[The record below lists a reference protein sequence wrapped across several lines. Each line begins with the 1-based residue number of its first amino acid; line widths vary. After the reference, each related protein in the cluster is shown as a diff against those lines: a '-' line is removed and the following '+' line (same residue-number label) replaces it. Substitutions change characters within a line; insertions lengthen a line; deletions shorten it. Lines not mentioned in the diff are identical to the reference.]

1 MILARVTKINYLYQS
16 IEFKDFVTGIVYK
29 GSGGTYGAK
38 LPLDFGGEN
47 GYGNP
52 YISQSPI
59 RVNDIVLIG
68 FINDDINSPVVISRY
83 LPNDDSEKMA
93 LPEMENQMAN
103 DNTNYDITNRFLQVF
118 PDQTINAHDGN
129 SRQEITFSGKSFLAI
144 DPSYPHYGQVITD
157 EGNGTPYNM
166 LRNVYHH
173 NGTLIEP
180 TQLYAPTILFKHQGI
195 TTNKIAGSDEYDNHY
210 LNYYIR
216 NDGLTRKSIQQS
228 DKNWLMYNQW
238 NPSAGTYSLRRQN
251 NSKEFNNDDANYGEI
266 RLTDKDSIRLTSGN
280 DEVELM
286 DNNRFYIGN
295 KGENWKLNLYDL
307 IDLTNT
313 TIPDINSNIDSL
325 QNASSSTQANIS
337 AVNDT
342 INLSSRELS
351 NINSISSSTVG
362 SSSTSNINLFS
373 VYGSIQNQEI
383 DDTGLLVNSTNWVSS
398 NKMAAIRNFD
408 YTLTAYS
415 ATQNTTIK
423 IAYYDMSY
431 NLISI
436 YSTTGSSNN
445 VSLTKQSPNNTFYM
459 AVSVSDNSLNIKLE
473 QGNSSTDWVPSVI
486 DVVNNKST
494 IDNLVSQA
502 QSNKSSL
509 TTEINTISNHPY
521 ITNIQSLIVNNVIV
535 KDNKA
540 SLTTNYNDLTDD
552 YNHIIKLSDRYNVNI
567 VNLTSD
573 KKLMDADYET
583 IIDSTSDSDATDF
596 NIQLTKYQS
605 ELNSVIS
612 NTLNAINSVLL
623 QAQTIQS
630 SNEGNYTN
638 YLLKTSSPVTMTNS
652 GNLYEISDRM
662 VGINNSVVLS
672 LQYLTTDSNCSFTID
687 EVIYDNSGNL
697 LSDTPMIKNLPN
709 DKQSDTISQV
719 INPVVPL
726 ANQQAYLYLNIL
738 SYSQPITISQA
749 IIAESSTTDITWSAA
764 PEDAQDDAISK
775 VSTFTI
781 TQDQIT
787 SAVFDNLLSESAIF
801 TETADKID
809 LAVTKGE
816 ITSGIE
822 ITDDKLTIL
831 GKEIDILGD
840 IVDNSSITG
849 VTLISPTI
857 QSTDGLYTISSSG
870 IAKGMTI
877 TGSAINT
884 SNFNLSSNGLLTGQ
898 YSLNEA
904 TTVNAPTIDSGTMI
918 INNQGINTTSTNF
931 EDYDGSN
938 WNNYSLNS
946 VINPDK
952 VDLQALTNNSITYE
966 TKITPTTIINQSSNG
981 IIKIKDS
988 TINSNNKLNLT
999 ASNGI
1004 ASSTILNSTN
1014 SGSANVTI
1022 DASGILHKVSSSVRF
1037 KKNIQPINNLE
1048 IKSNNFLKLTP
1059 KTWNDKN
1066 DHSNNPQQ
1074 YVGLIAEDLEKL
1086 GLEEFVEY
1094 DKQGKPTGIMYD
1106 RLIVLLLPTI
1116 NKLIKKVGI

>member
-1 MILARVTKINYLYQS
+1 MPIN
-16 IEFKDFVTGIVYK
+16 
-29 GSGGTYGAK
+29 
-38 LPLDFGGEN
+38 FGGEN

-59 RVNDIVLIG
+59 RINDIVLIG
-68 FINDDINSPVVISRY
+68 FINNDIKSPIVISRY
-83 LPNDDSEKMA
+83 LPNEDSSKVA
-93 LPEMENQMAN
+93 LPSMENEMV
-103 DNTNYDITNRFLQVF
+103 DNNSNYQSTNRFLQIF

-129 SRQEITFSGKSFLAI
+129 SRQEITLSGKSFIGIEPGYPQHGNILS
-144 DPSYPHYGQVITD
+144 DEDSGTSYSRL
-157 EGNGTPYNM
+157 N
-166 LRNVYHH
+166 NVYHH

-195 TTNKIAGSDEYDNHY
+195 TTNKKAGSDEYDHHH

-228 DKNWLMYNQW
+228 DKKWLMYNQW

-266 RLTDKDSIRLTSGN
+266 KLTDNDSIRLTSGN

-286 DNNRFYIGN
+286 DNSRFYIGN

-362 SSSTSNINLFS
+362 SKSTSNINLFS

-383 DDTGLLVNSTNWVSS
+383 DDTGLLVNNTNWVSS

-415 ATQNTTIK
+415 TTQNTTIK

-473 QGNSSTDWVPSVI
+473 QGNKSTDWVPSVI
-486 DVVNNKST
+486 DVVNNKAT

-502 QSNKSSL
+502 QTNKSSL

-521 ITNIQSLIVNNVIV
+521 ITSIKSLIVNNVIV
-535 KDNKA
+535 KDKKA

-552 YNHIIKLSDRYNVNI
+552 YNHIIKLSNRYNVNI

-583 IIDSTSDSDATDF
+583 IIDGTSDRDATNF
-596 NIQLTKYQS
+596 NIQLTKYQA
-605 ELNSVIS
+605 ELNNVIS

-630 SNEGNYTN
+630 SNKGNYTN
-638 YLLKTSSPVTMTNS
+638 YLLKTSSPLTMTNS

-662 VGINNSVVLS
+662 IGINNSVVLS
-672 LQYLTTDSNCSFTID
+672 FQYLTTDSNCSFTID
-687 EVIYDNSGNL
+687 EVIYDNNGNL

-749 IIAESSTTDITWSAA
+749 IIAESSTNGITWSVA
-764 PEDAQDDAISK
+764 PEDAQNDAISK

-801 TETADKID
+801 TETADKLD

-822 ITDDKLTIL
+822 ITNDKLTIL

-849 VTLISPTI
+849 ATLISPAI
-857 QSTDGLYTISSSG
+857 KSTDGLYTISSSG

-877 TGSAINT
+877 TNSAINT
-884 SNFNLSSNGLLTGQ
+884 SNFNLSSNGFLTGQ

-904 TTVNAPTIDSGTMI
+904 TTVNAPTIDSGTMT

-931 EDYDGSN
+931 KDYDGSN
-938 WNNYSLNS
+938 WKNYSLNS
-946 VINPDK
+946 VISPDK

-999 ASNGI
+999 ATNGI

-1022 DASGILHKVSSSVRF
+1022 DNSGILHKVSSSIRF

-1048 IKSNNFLKLTP
+1048 TKSNNFLKLTP

-1066 DHSNNPQQ
+1066 DHSNNPKQ

-1094 DKQGKPTGIMYD
+1094 DKQGKPAGIMYD